1 MIWSNQNNK
10 EKYIN
15 KREREK
21 NSKKMGEELARGL
34 QALTRATQLDAQ
46 LRYGEAVQAYRD
58 GIALLYLA
66 YGGTHRFTPYL
77 SINPTFS

>member
-1 MIWSNQNNK
+1 
-10 EKYIN
+10 
-15 KREREK
+15 
-21 NSKKMGEELARGL
+21 MGEELARGL

-66 YGGTHRFTPYL
+66 YGGTHRFNLIYRSMQL
-77 SINPTFS
+77 

>member
-1 MIWSNQNNK
+1 
-10 EKYIN
+10 
-15 KREREK
+15 
-21 NSKKMGEELARGL
+21 MGEELARGL

-66 YGGTHRFTPYL
+66 YGGTHRFNLIYR
-77 SINPTFS
+77 SIQL